1 MPNISQRA
9 VALPASPIRKLVP
22 FAEKAKKMGK
32 KVYHLNIGQPDVQ
45 TPETFW
51 KAIQNHNLKVLEYT
65 HSAGMESYRKK
76 LSQYYQKH
84 DIFVSYEDII
94 ITVGGSEAL
103 FFAMYTC
110 MNPNEEIIIP
120 EPFYT
125 NYNAFAQIAGVKVV
139 PVPSRIEE
147 GFKLPPISEFEQRIT
162 DKTKAIL
169 IANPGNPTGYI
180 YTREELEQLKQLVL
194 KYDLFLISDE
204 VYREFIYDDKPYVS
218 VMHLS
223 GIEDRT
229 ILVDSVSKRYSA
241 CGARIGALVC
251 KNKEIIQSALK
262 MGQARLCAP
271 MLEQI
276 ACEAAVD
283 TPQSYFDAV
292 TQDYVAR
299 RNVVL
304 EGLSRIPNV
313 IYNVPSGA
321 FYLMAK
327 FPIES
332 SEHFC
337 QWLLENFEYNN
348 ETVMLAPAGGFYATP
363 GAGKS
368 EVRIAYVLEVNEL
381 KKAMVCLQKGLEQY
395 LQQSFSIN
403 L

>member
-1 MPNISQRA
+1 MPKISQRA
-9 VALPASPIRKLVP
+9 VVLPASPIRKLVP
-22 FAEKAKKMGK
+22 FAENAKKMGR
-32 KVYHLNIGQPDVQ
+32 KVYHLNIGQPDIE

-65 HSAGMESYRKK
+65 HSAGLESYRRK

-84 DIFVSYEDII
+84 HISVTHEEII

-103 FFAMYTC
+103 FFAMYSC
-110 MNPNEEIIIP
+110 MNPEEEIIIP

-125 NYNAFAQIAGVKVV
+125 NYNSFAQIAGVKVV
-139 PVPSRIEE
+139 PVPSKIEE
-147 GFKLPPISEFEQRIT
+147 GFKLPPVSEFEKRIT

-169 IANPGNPTGYI
+169 ICNPGNPTGYI
-180 YTREELEQLKQLVL
+180 YTREELEQLKALVL
-194 KYDLFLISDE
+194 KYDLFLIGDE
-204 VYREFIYDDKPYVS
+204 VYKEFIYDNKQYVS
-218 VMHLS
+218 VMHLD

-271 MLEQI
+271 MLEQL

-292 TQDYVAR
+292 AQNYVAR
-299 RNVVL
+299 RNTVL
-304 EGLSRIPNV
+304 EGLSKIPNT

-337 QWLLENFEYNN
+337 QWLLESFEYNN
-348 ETVMLAPAGGFYATP
+348 ETVMLAPAGGFYATQ
-363 GAGKS
+363 GAGKN

-381 KKAMVCLQKGLEQY
+381 QKAMICLQKGLEQY
-395 LQQSFSIN
+395 LQQASK
-403 L
+403 

>member
-1 MPNISQRA
+1 MPKISQRA
-9 VALPASPIRKLVP
+9 VVLPASPIRKLVP
-22 FAEKAKKMGK
+22 FAENAKKMGR
-32 KVYHLNIGQPDVQ
+32 KVYHLNIGQPDIE

-65 HSAGMESYRKK
+65 HSAGLESYRRK

-84 DIFVSYEDII
+84 HISVTHEEII

-103 FFAMYTC
+103 FFAMYSC
-110 MNPNEEIIIP
+110 MNPEEEIIIP

-125 NYNAFAQIAGVKVV
+125 NYNSFAQMAGVKVV
-139 PVPSRIEE
+139 PVPSKIEE
-147 GFKLPPISEFEQRIT
+147 GFKLPPVSEFEKRIT

-169 IANPGNPTGYI
+169 ICNPGNPTGYI
-180 YTREELEQLKQLVL
+180 YTREELEQLKALVL
-194 KYDLFLISDE
+194 KYDLFLIGDE
-204 VYREFIYDDKPYVS
+204 VYKEFIYDNKQYVS
-218 VMHLS
+218 VMHLD

-271 MLEQI
+271 MLEQL

-292 TQDYVAR
+292 AQNYVAR
-299 RNVVL
+299 RNTVL
-304 EGLSRIPNV
+304 EGLSKIPNT

-337 QWLLENFEYNN
+337 QWLLESFEYNN
-348 ETVMLAPAGGFYATP
+348 ETVMLAPAGGFYATQ
-363 GAGKS
+363 GAGKN

-381 KKAMVCLQKGLEQY
+381 QKAMICLQKGLEQY
-395 LQQSFSIN
+395 LQQASK
-403 L
+403 

>member
-1 MPNISQRA
+1 MPKISHRA
-9 VALPASPIRKLVP
+9 GVLPASPIRKLVP
-22 FAEKAKKMGK
+22 FAENAKKMGR
-32 KVYHLNIGQPDVQ
+32 KVYHLNIGQPDIE

-51 KAIQNHNLKVLEYT
+51 NAIKNHNLKVLEYT
-65 HSAGMESYRKK
+65 HSAGLESYRRK
-76 LSQYYQKH
+76 LSGYYQKY
-84 DIFVSYEDII
+84 DISVTHEDII
-94 ITVGGSEAL
+94 ITTGGSEAL
-103 FFAMYTC
+103 FFAMYAC
-110 MNPNEEIIIP
+110 MNPDEEIIIP

-125 NYNAFAQIAGVKVV
+125 NYNSFAQMAGVKVV
-139 PVPSRIEE
+139 PVPSRIED
-147 GFKLPPISEFEQRIT
+147 GFKLPAISEFEKRIAE
-162 DKTKAIL
+162 KTQAIL
-169 IANPGNPTGYI
+169 ICNPGNPTGYI
-180 YTREELEQLKQLVL
+180 YTREELEQLKALVL

-204 VYREFIYDDKPYVS
+204 VYKEFIYDGKQYVS
-218 VMHLS
+218 VMHLY

-271 MLEQI
+271 MLEQL

-292 TQDYVAR
+292 TKNYVAR
-299 RNVVL
+299 RNIVL
-304 EGLSRIPNV
+304 QGLSKIPNTL
-313 IYNVPSGA
+313 YNTPSGA

-337 QWLLENFEYNN
+337 QWLLEHFEYNN

-363 GAGKS
+363 GSGKN

-381 KKAMVCLQKGLEQY
+381 QKAMICLQKGLEQY
-395 LQQSFSIN
+395 LQQTSK
-403 L
+403 

>member
-1 MPNISQRA
+1 MPKISQRA
-9 VALPASPIRKLVP
+9 VVLPASPIRKLVP
-22 FAEKAKKMGK
+22 FAENAKKMGR
-32 KVYHLNIGQPDVQ
+32 KVYHLNIGQPDIE

-65 HSAGMESYRKK
+65 HSAGLESYRRK

-84 DIFVSYEDII
+84 HISVTHEEII

-103 FFAMYTC
+103 FFAIYSC
-110 MNPNEEIIIP
+110 MNPEEEIIIP

-125 NYNAFAQIAGVKVV
+125 NYNSFAQIAGVKVV
-139 PVPSRIEE
+139 PVPSKIEE
-147 GFKLPPISEFEQRIT
+147 GFKLPPVSEFEKRIT

-169 IANPGNPTGYI
+169 ICNPGNPTGYI
-180 YTREELEQLKQLVL
+180 YTREELEQLKALVL
-194 KYDLFLISDE
+194 KYDLFLIGDE
-204 VYREFIYDDKPYVS
+204 VYKEFIYDNKQYVS
-218 VMHLS
+218 VMHLD

-271 MLEQI
+271 MLEQL

-292 TQDYVAR
+292 AQNYVAR
-299 RNVVL
+299 RNTVL
-304 EGLSRIPNV
+304 EGLSKIPNT

-337 QWLLENFEYNN
+337 QWLLESFEYNN
-348 ETVMLAPAGGFYATP
+348 ETVMLAPAGGFYATQ
-363 GAGKS
+363 GAGKN

-381 KKAMVCLQKGLEQY
+381 QKAMICLQKGLEQY
-395 LQQSFSIN
+395 LQQASK
-403 L
+403 

>member
-1 MPNISQRA
+1 MPKISQRA
-9 VALPASPIRKLVP
+9 VVLPASPIRKLVP
-22 FAEKAKKMGK
+22 FAENAKKMGR
-32 KVYHLNIGQPDVQ
+32 KVYHLNIGQPDIE

-65 HSAGMESYRKK
+65 HSAGLESYRRK

-84 DIFVSYEDII
+84 HISVTHEEII

-103 FFAMYTC
+103 FFAMYSC
-110 MNPNEEIIIP
+110 MNPEEEIIIP

-125 NYNAFAQIAGVKVV
+125 NYNSFAQMAGVKVV
-139 PVPSRIEE
+139 PVPSKIEE
-147 GFKLPPISEFEQRIT
+147 GFKLPPVSEFEKRIT

-169 IANPGNPTGYI
+169 ICNPGNPTGYI
-180 YTREELEQLKQLVL
+180 YTREELEQLKALVL
-194 KYDLFLISDE
+194 KYDLFLIGDE
-204 VYREFIYDDKPYVS
+204 VYREFIYDNKQYVS
-218 VMHLS
+218 VMHLD

-271 MLEQI
+271 MLEQL

-292 TQDYVAR
+292 AQNYVAR
-299 RNVVL
+299 RNTVL
-304 EGLSRIPNV
+304 EGLSKIPNT

-327 FPIES
+327 FPIEN

-337 QWLLENFEYNN
+337 QWLLESFEYNN
-348 ETVMLAPAGGFYATP
+348 ETVMLAPGGGFYATQ
-363 GAGKS
+363 GAGKN

-381 KKAMVCLQKGLEQY
+381 QKAMICLQKGLEQY
-395 LQQSFSIN
+395 LQQASK
-403 L
+403 

>member
-1 MPNISQRA
+1 MPKISQRSA
-9 VALPASPIRKLVP
+9 VLPASPIRKLVP
-22 FAEKAKKMGK
+22 FAENAKKMGR
-32 KVYHLNIGQPDVQ
+32 KVYHLNIGQPDIE

-65 HSAGMESYRKK
+65 HSAGLESYRRK

-84 DIFVSYEDII
+84 HISVTHEEII

-103 FFAMYTC
+103 FFAMYSC
-110 MNPNEEIIIP
+110 MNPEEEIIIP

-125 NYNAFAQIAGVKVV
+125 NYNSFAQIAGVKVV
-139 PVPSRIEE
+139 PVPSKIEE
-147 GFKLPPISEFEQRIT
+147 GFKLPPVSEFEKRIT

-169 IANPGNPTGYI
+169 ICNPGNPTGYI
-180 YTREELEQLKQLVL
+180 YTREELEQLKALVL
-194 KYDLFLISDE
+194 KYDLFLIGDE
-204 VYREFIYDDKPYVS
+204 VYKEFIYDNKQYVS
-218 VMHLS
+218 VMHLD

-271 MLEQI
+271 MLEQL

-292 TQDYVAR
+292 AQNYVAR
-299 RNVVL
+299 RNTVL
-304 EGLSRIPNV
+304 EGLSKIPNT

-337 QWLLENFEYNN
+337 QWLLESFEYNN
-348 ETVMLAPAGGFYATP
+348 ETVMLAPAGGFYATQ
-363 GAGKS
+363 GAGKN

-381 KKAMVCLQKGLEQY
+381 KKAMICLQKGLEQY
-395 LQQSFSIN
+395 LQQASK
-403 L
+403 

>member
-1 MPNISQRA
+1 MLKISQRA

-22 FAEKAKKMGK
+22 FAEKAKKIGR

-65 HSAGMESYRKK
+65 HSAGLESYRKK

-84 DIFVSYEDII
+84 NISVSYEDII

-103 FFAMYTC
+103 FFAMFTC

-139 PVPSRIEE
+139 PVSSKIEE
-147 GFKLPPISEFEQRIT
+147 GFKLPPISEFEKRIT

-180 YTREELEQLKQLVL
+180 YTREELEQLKDLVL

-204 VYREFIYDDKPYVS
+204 VYREFIYDDKQYVS
-218 VMHLS
+218 VMHLK
-223 GIEDRT
+223 GVEDRT

-241 CGARIGALVC
+241 CGARIGAMVC
-251 KNKEIIQSALK
+251 KNKEIIQCALK

-276 ACEAAVD
+276 ACEAAID
-283 TPQSYFDAV
+283 TPQSYFDSV

-337 QWLLENFEYNN
+337 QWLLEHFEYNN

-363 GAGKS
+363 DAGKN

-381 KKAMVCLQKGLEQY
+381 KKAMTCLQKGLEQY
-395 LQQSFSIN
+395 LQQTSTK
-403 L
+403 